1 MTRVEANRHQYKKLS
16 ALNWLF
22 CILCAA
28 AVVALIFTLWF
39 TGIKV
44 ADDGMSPA
52 LYKGDVILFDKL
64 SKHISHPQRG
74 EAYAFSTEGTSIGR
88 IAALP
93 GDKVAL
99 KDGRV
104 YIDGRLLKEINVSES
119 TWELE
124 EFTVPDSTFLI
135 LPDDRTGSMPDKAA
149 LLIPFDALIGRAAIR
164 VAPIGMTTIFVS

>member
-93 GDKVAL
+93 GDKVVL

-104 YIDGRLLKEINVSES
+104 YIDGCLLKEINVSES